1 MTGSDG
7 SPRIPIDRPWGVI
20 EVVHDIPRIAADWDA
35 LADAVD
41 ASPFSRA
48 GWYTA
53 WWDAFGDEG
62 RLGVIALRGAEGR
75 LRALAPLVRDGAV
88 TRSPTNEHTPR
99 FGFLA
104 EDDEALGEL
113 ARIIFRLRQQRLSLS
128 PLDTE
133 APTLDAVREA
143 AEDAG
148 YKVVERV
155 ELTSPF
161 RSLEGVTEPDSL
173 LDRKMRKELRR
184 CRRRLEE
191 SGALEVVIE
200 RGDGDLEGA
209 LAEAFDVESRGWKGE
224 SGTAIAAS
232 DDTRAFY
239 SGVARWAA
247 GKGTLRLVQL
257 RLDGRTIAF
266 EIDILQGGGMHS
278 LKAGFDPEH
287 GKSSPG
293 HLVALAAV
301 EEAITGGARSYELL
315 GDAEPYKL
323 RWTETC
329 HEMRSVEASAP
340 TARGRAEHLRMS
352 ILRPA
357 QGRLTR
363 AGAAVRSKV
372 RRDDR

>member
-7 SPRIPIDRPWGVI
+7 SPRTPIDRPWGVI
-20 EVVHDIPRIAADWDA
+20 EVVHDISRIAADWDA
-35 LADAVD
+35 LADSVG

-53 WWDAFGDEG
+53 WWEAFGDEG

-75 LRALAPLVRDGAV
+75 LRALAPLVRAGAV
-88 TRSPTNEHTPR
+88 TRSPSNEHTPR

-128 PLDTE
+128 PLDSA
-133 APTLDAVREA
+133 APSLGAVREA

-148 YKVVERV
+148 YRVVERV

-173 LDRKMRKELRR
+173 LERKMRKELRR

-191 SGALEVVIE
+191 SGSLEVVVE
-200 RGDGDLEGA
+200 RGEGDLEAA
-209 LAEAFDVESRGWKGE
+209 LAEAFDVESLGWKGE

-232 DDTRAFY
+232 DATRAFY
-239 SGVARWAA
+239 SDVAHWAA
-247 GKGTLRLVQL
+247 GRGTLRLVQL
-257 RLDGRTIAF
+257 RLDARTIAF
-266 EIDILQGGGMHS
+266 EIDLLEGGRMHS

-287 GKSSPG
+287 GRSSPG

-301 EEAITGGARSYELL
+301 EEAIACGARSYELL

-323 RWTETC
+323 RWTDTC

-340 TARGRAEHLRMS
+340 TARGRAEHLRMRV
-352 ILRPA
+352 LRPA
-357 QGRLTR
+357 RGRLTR
-363 AGAAVRSKV
+363 VGEAVRSKV